1 MSKKILTIAL
11 AFSMAC
17 LVSFDV
23 SSASCDAGGPGAT
36 SCSSST
42 TVQGTIAGSGGS
54 TTHTASVTCG
64 EGYYACCNSGARR
77 SSATCA
83 EN

>member
-17 LVSFDV
+17 LVSFEV
-23 SSASCDAGGPGAT
+23 SSASCDAGGPGST

-42 TVQGTIAGSGGS
+42 TVEGTIAGSGGS
-54 TTHTASVTCG
+54 TTHEASVTCG
-64 EGYYACCNSGARR
+64 EGYYACCNSSARK
-77 SSATCA
+77 SSASCVA
-83 EN
+83 N